1 MDTQK
6 RYNLWQWRIII
17 VSMVCYAIF
26 YFVRKN
32 FSIAMPGLTA
42 EYGISN
48 TSFGIIIG
56 LGSIVYGL
64 ARFIN
69 GFIVDKVSTKV
80 FMAIGLFLCAL
91 ANFCFGFGADLS
103 YLITGVH
110 DGPQFVNML
119 ILVMGVT
126 IVLNQYF
133 QGMGYPPCARMLPT
147 WIPPGQLAT
156 KMSIW
161 NTSHSIG
168 AIAASVVCGLIM
180 SNMGADMTGDS
191 SVVHAITQNLAGSI
205 KGWDGLSA
213 AEQTS
218 RVLSY
223 AGHYGAWRWCFW
235 IPALFALVGGIL
247 ILIGLKDR
255 PQDVGLPEVEG
266 THTGK
271 DDTAGQKGAHSAF
284 LRHMVFKNRW
294 VWTLSIANIFVY
306 VLRVGV
312 LDWGPKFLTEHR
324 GMDIKSAA
332 WSVAFFELLAIFG
345 TIFAGW
351 ATDHIFKG
359 KAHRMCV
366 FSMIGAVVFFGLF
379 ALLPNINPFLS
390 IFILALGG
398 FCIYG
403 PQALI
408 GIGAANQATK
418 EASAT
423 ANGLTGI
430 LGYVGSA
437 LAAIAIGLIA
447 DKLGW
452 NAVFMTFIFVGIIGV
467 LIFLSMWK
475 APRDGYARAQAFTSS
490 LIGEAK
496 ELVSGAKALDK
507 EVAKEEKEEEIIR
520 EQEENS

>member
-1 MDTQK
+1 MFMTKTK
-6 RYNLWQWRIII
+6 RSFGYWQWRIIL

-56 LGSIVYGL
+56 IGSLVYGL

-69 GFIVDKVSTKV
+69 GFIVDKVSTRI
-80 FMAIGLFLCAL
+80 FMALGLFLCAV

-126 IVLNQYF
+126 IILNQYF

-147 WIPPGQLAT
+147 WIAPGQLAT

-180 SNMGADMTGDS
+180 SNMGADMSGDS
-191 SVVHAITQNLAGSI
+191 SVVARITSNLSGSI
-205 KGWDGLSA
+205 RGWESLDLA
-213 AEQTS
+213 DRTS
-218 RVLSY
+218 KIMAY
-223 AGHYGAWRWCFW
+223 AGHYGAWKWCFW
-235 IPALFALVGGIL
+235 IPACFALCGTVVIL
-247 ILIGLKDR
+247 LGLRDR

-271 DDTAGQKGAHSAF
+271 EDTRGRKGAHKEF
-284 LRHMVFKNRW
+284 LSHMVFRNRW
-294 VWTLSIANIFVY
+294 VWTLSIANVFVY

-351 ATDHIFKG
+351 ATDRLFKG

-366 FSMIGAVVFFGLF
+366 VSMVGAVVFFGIF
-379 ALLPNINPFLS
+379 ALCPELPTFVS
-390 IFILALGG
+390 ILILALGG

-423 ANGLTGI
+423 ANGLTGL
-430 LGYVGSA
+430 LGYAGSSI
-437 LAAIAIGLIA
+437 AAFAIGIIA
-447 DKLGW
+447 DKFGW
-452 NAVFMTFIFVGIIGV
+452 DAVFVTFIIVGIIGV
-467 LIFLSMWK
+467 VTFLSMWN
-475 APRDGYARAQAFTSS
+475 APRDGYERARSFTEK
-490 LIGEAK
+490 I
-496 ELVSGAKALDK
+496 VSED
-507 EVAKEEKEEEIIR
+507 ER
-520 EQEENS
+520 

>member
-1 MDTQK
+1 MDQK
-6 RYNLWQWRIII
+6 KQRSFGYWQWRIII
-17 VSMVCYAIF
+17 VSMISYAIF

-48 TSFGIIIG
+48 TDFGIIIG
-56 LGSIVYGL
+56 IGSLVYGA

-80 FMAIGLFLCAL
+80 FMAIGLFLCAI

-110 DGPQFVNML
+110 EGPQFVNML

-126 IVLNQYF
+126 IILNQYF

-147 WIPPGQLAT
+147 WIAPGQLAT

-168 AIAASVVCGLIM
+168 AILASVFCGLIM

-191 SVVHAITQNLAGSI
+191 SILNTISANLEGSI
-205 KGWDGLSA
+205 KGWAKLSEA
-213 AEQTS
+213 QQSA
-218 RVLSY
+218 RILSY
-223 AGHYGAWRWCFW
+223 AGHYGAWRFCFW
-235 IPALFALVGGIL
+235 IPAIFAVGGGIL
-247 ILIGLKDR
+247 ILAGLKDK

-271 DDTAGQKGAHSAF
+271 EDTEGKKGAHGAF
-284 LRHMVFKNRW
+284 LSHMVFKNRW

-312 LDWGPKFLTEHR
+312 LDWGPKFLTEHK

-366 FSMIGAVVFFGLF
+366 VSMIGAVIFFGIF
-379 ALLPNINPFLS
+379 ALCPGLPTAVS

-430 LGYVGSA
+430 CGYAGSA

-447 DKLGW
+447 DNFGW
-452 NAVFMTFIFVGIIGV
+452 DAVFLTFIGVGIVGV
-467 LIFLSMWK
+467 VIFLSMWK
-475 APRDGYARAQAFTSS
+475 APRDGYERAQMFT
-490 LIGEAK
+490 
-496 ELVSGAKALDK
+496 D
-507 EVAKEEKEEEIIR
+507 EIASR
-520 EQEENS
+520 Q

>member
-1 MDTQK
+1 MQTK
-6 RYNLWQWRIII
+6 KSFKYWQWRIII
-17 VSMVCYAIF
+17 VSMVSYAIF

-56 LGSIVYGL
+56 LGSMMYGL

-80 FMAIGLFLCAL
+80 FMAIGLLLCAV

-110 DGPQFVNML
+110 SGPQFVNML

-126 IVLNQYF
+126 IILNQYF
-133 QGMGYPPCARMLPT
+133 QGMGYPPCARLLPN
-147 WIPPGQLAT
+147 WIAPGQLAT

-180 SNMGADMTGDS
+180 SNMGADMSGDS
-191 SVVHAITQNLAGSI
+191 SILATIEANLAGSI
-205 KGWDGLSA
+205 KGWEDLDVATQSSKILA
-213 AEQTS
+213 
-218 RVLSY
+218 Y

-235 IPALFALVGGIL
+235 LPACFALGGALLIIL
-247 ILIGLKDR
+247 GLKDK
-255 PQDVGLPEVEG
+255 PQDVGFPEVEG

-271 DDTAGQKGAHSAF
+271 EETSDKKGAHKAF
-284 LRHMVFKNRW
+284 LSHMVFKNRW
-294 VWTLSIANIFVY
+294 VWTLAIANIFVY

-312 LDWGPKFLTEHR
+312 LDWGPKFLTEDR

-359 KAHRMCV
+359 RAHRMCV

-379 ALLPNINPFLS
+379 ALLPGLPPVVS

-430 LGYVGSA
+430 LGYAGSA
-437 LAAIAIGLIA
+437 LAAVGIGLIA
-447 DKLGW
+447 DNFGW
-452 NAVFMTFIFVGIIGV
+452 NAVFLTFIAVGIVGV
-467 LIFLSMWK
+467 LIFVSMWK
-475 APRDGYARAQAFTSS
+475 APRDGYERSQEFTSK
-490 LIGEAK
+490 LLEK
-496 ELVSGAKALDK
+496 T
-507 EVAKEEKEEEIIR
+507 EE
-520 EQEENS
+520 

>member
-1 MDTQK
+1 MAKQTNK
-6 RYNLWQWRIII
+6 SFNYWQWRIII
-17 VSMVCYAIF
+17 VSMICYSMF
-26 YFVRKN
+26 YFCRKN

-56 LGSIVYGL
+56 LGSLLYGL

-69 GFIVDKVSTKV
+69 GFIVEKYSTKV
-80 FMAIGLFLCAL
+80 FMAIGLLLCAI
-91 ANFCFGFGADLS
+91 ANFGFGFGADLS
-103 YLITGVH
+103 YLLSGVH
-110 DGPQFVNML
+110 EGPQFVNML
-119 ILVMGVT
+119 IFVMGVT
-126 IVLNQYF
+126 IIFNQYF
-133 QGMGYPPCARMLPT
+133 QGMGYPPMARMLPT
-147 WIPPGQLAT
+147 WIPPHQLAT

-168 AIAASVVCGLIM
+168 AILASVGCGLIM
-180 SNMGADMTGDS
+180 SNMGADLTGDS
-191 SVVHAITQNLAGSI
+191 SVVARITANLSGTI
-205 KGWDGLSA
+205 KGWDGMDVA
-213 AEQTS
+213 DRTAK
-218 RVLSY
+218 VLSY
-223 AGHYGAWRWCFW
+223 AGHVGAWRWCFF
-235 IPALFALVGGIL
+235 IPALFALVGCIGIL
-247 ILIGLKDR
+247 TGLKDK

-271 DDTAGQKGAHSAF
+271 DGIHGKKGAHKAF

-294 VWTLSIANIFVY
+294 VWTFAIANIFVY

-312 LDWGPKFLTEHR
+312 LDWGPKFLTEHK

-345 TIFAGW
+345 TIVAGW

-366 FSMIGAVVFFGLF
+366 VCMIGSVISFGAF
-379 ALLPNINPFLS
+379 ALLPDIPNIVS
-390 IFILALGG
+390 IIILACGG

-430 LGYVGSA
+430 MGYAGSA
-437 LAAIAIGLIA
+437 VSAVIFGIIA

-452 NAVFMTFIFVGIIGV
+452 DAVFLSFIIVGIVGT
-467 LIFLSMWK
+467 LIFASMWA
-475 APRDGYARAQAFTSS
+475 APRDGYDRAQEFTSNY
-490 LIGEAK
+490 K
-496 ELVSGAKALDK
+496 ED
-507 EVAKEEKEEEIIR
+507 
-520 EQEENS
+520 

>member
-6 RYNLWQWRIII
+6 RFKLWQWRIII

-110 DGPQFVNML
+110 EGPQFVNML

-147 WIPPGQLAT
+147 WIPPGELAT

-180 SNMGADMTGDS
+180 SNMGADLTGDS

-235 IPALFALVGGIL
+235 IPALFALVGAIL
-247 ILIGLKDR
+247 ILLGLKDR

-312 LDWGPKFLTEHR
+312 L
-324 GMDIKSAA
+324 
-332 WSVAFFELLAIFG
+332 AIFG

-351 ATDHIFKG
+351 ATDHLFKG

-366 FSMIGAVVFFGLF
+366 FSMVGAVVFFGLF

-437 LAAIAIGLIA
+437 LAAVAIGLIA

-475 APRDGYARAQAFTSS
+475 APRDGYARAQAFTAS

-496 ELVSGAKALDK
+496 ELVSDAKALDK
-507 EVAKEEKEEEIIR
+507 TVAKEEKEEEKIR
-520 EQEENS
+520 PTED